1 MTTLKVIGE
10 GDRLAD
16 SRQDINENFAS
27 LDEGKVEKTDV
38 TASPTADTI
47 PCRTNAGDIN
57 MRLPRST
64 YVNDSRINSSAAV
77 VMRNSNSGDNYHR
90 SVTKDAFKMWFES
103 LHGLGDANLP
113 NKEPNNQDMYTHFF
127 VVGKSNPNSPF
138 NQNSVILQ
146 LLRIPP
152 THAVQLAFDCLGQ
165 CYTRETSDGGMTWNS
180 WVSGTTAFRV
190 DSKGNGHDI
199 VKINGGSFMKQV
211 SERGAVAIG
220 RDDSII
226 IQSGDKRDEVV
237 ENVTETGEQL
247 HLGAD
252 TTVYIRTALQDGW
265 VARKEFVFGKD
276 GSLALPHA
284 LKVENCTLSQGRP
297 EGPLRVTTPH
307 GYIDVGPYNSSYAH
321 IHTDRPKFHFD
332 KPMYVNG
339 DIFAGKGYDKKVEL
353 LETDSSGVNP
363 QSDQWYTI
371 ATKKTRAYGK
381 FTIVDR
387 SNTRRGMTFYAHS
400 MFTAGPHAI
409 SVIGAAGSGLPINYI
424 RIMHNEDTN
433 EQELQVQARYDS
445 NAPWTVILSEN
456 YFEDGDDGWA
466 LVSLRPIDSGGTVM
480 GSTLAT
486 NDADTAM
493 AVSGKIFAEHNKK
506 VLVQDDPVSTLSQ
519 DSTHRFVTDTEKASW
534 NGKLGSTSTAANAL
548 KWGGANKTV
557 STAAPSGGAD
567 GDIWFQ
573 YL

>member
-10 GDRLAD
+10 GERLAD

-27 LDEGKVEKTDV
+27 LDEGKVEKIDV

-47 PCRTNAGDIN
+47 PRRTNAGDIN

-77 VMRNSNSGDNYHR
+77 IMRNSNSGDNYHR

-199 VKINGGSFMKQV
+199 VRTNGGSFMKQITA
-211 SERGAVAIG
+211 RGGVAMG
-220 RDDSII
+220 RDDSIVI
-226 IQSGDKRDEVV
+226 VAGDKRDEVV
-237 ENVTETGEQL
+237 NNTDPNLEYL
-247 HLGAD
+247 YLGAD
-252 TTVYIRTALQDGW
+252 SDVYVLAGLQDGW
-265 VARKEFVFGKD
+265 GVRKSFKFDRNGDLTIPRGIKI
-276 GSLALPHA
+276 ANA
-284 LKVENCTLSQGRP
+284 TLTQGRS

-307 GYIDVGPYNSSYAH
+307 GHIDVGPYNSSYAH

-339 DIFAGKGYDKKVEL
+339 DMFAGKGYNKRVVLEGEPTVGINHTEGNGTPISLDNGDFKVTVHDGGGNLNFKAGCDRCCTADTYKKAGDGAV
-353 LETDSSGVNP
+353 
-363 QSDQWYTI
+363 
-371 ATKKTRAYGK
+371 K
-381 FTIVDR
+381 
-387 SNTRRGMTFYAHS
+387 MTFNYAES
-400 MFTAGPHAI
+400 DGTIIINLAPKAAAVGDTVAYDKAFQFARNGLI
-409 SVIGAAGSGLPINYI
+409 IGGKK
-424 RIMHNEDTN
+424 
-433 EQELQVQARYDS
+433 
-445 NAPWTVILSEN
+445 
-456 YFEDGDDGWA
+456 A
-466 LVSLRPIDSGGTVM
+466 LVR
-480 GSTLAT
+480 
-486 NDADTAM
+486 
-493 AVSGKIFAEHNKK
+493 
-506 VLVQDDPVSTLSQ
+506 DDPVSNLSQ
-519 DSTHRFVTDTEKASW
+519 DSTHRFVTDTEKATW
-534 NGKLGSTSTAANAL
+534 NGKLDSTSTAANAS